1 MNIRNA
7 MFASKDSRLRQS
19 CKITSKRHM
28 KPTNVRFVERMFSSK
43 KNAIMTICMKSTKKQ
58 LKGLEKG
65 KVTKTRTKTK
75 TTGYNVFVKEKF
87 AEIAQEQP
95 ELSNAD
101 VMKLVGGRWKNMSK
115 VDQKPYCDLA
125 DQRNAPVNVEST
137 ETPKVSCVWCDK
149 MFDTKE
155 MAKTHMK
162 IHLSSSTGNQLN
174 RFAPDDLQDH
184 IKKCNVCGLMLNERN
199 IAEHM
204 KIHEPENLLVE
215 VSIIDDEASEQI
227 EETLEEATVHEVVP
241 VVVLVKLRTK
251 YWPAEVIQSSSDS
264 YEVKLC
270 KRGEVLTVKKN
281 GVKAFIPGL
290 DICKGQSRDWKECYQ
305 VALEILET

>member
-1 MNIRNA
+1 
-7 MFASKDSRLRQS
+7 
-19 CKITSKRHM
+19 
-28 KPTNVRFVERMFSSK
+28 
-43 KNAIMTICMKSTKKQ
+43 
-58 LKGLEKG
+58 
-65 KVTKTRTKTK
+65 
-75 TTGYNVFVKEKF
+75 
-87 AEIAQEQP
+87 
-95 ELSNAD
+95 
-101 VMKLVGGRWKNMSK
+101 
-115 VDQKPYCDLA
+115 
-125 DQRNAPVNVEST
+125 
-137 ETPKVSCVWCDK
+137 
-149 MFDTKE
+149 
-155 MAKTHMK
+155 
-162 IHLSSSTGNQLN
+162 
-174 RFAPDDLQDH
+174 
-184 IKKCNVCGLMLNERN
+184 MLNERN